1 MTEAGSTEVGSEEL
15 SESRA
20 ADRRCSGWSRPT
32 YAAPTAGSCFVE
44 YHGSAEPGALFW
56 NIRFVRPST
65 IGPKGHPLE
74 AETPAWAIHPSI
86 SPLPGEPVIRKKA
99 SDSFFETR
107 LAELTEAAEIN
118 HLIIVGGMTE
128 YCVDTTCRRAVTL
141 GYDVTLVADAHLTR
155 DTPVLTAAQIIAH
168 HNLLLNGFAAGIHS
182 IKVIPTDQVSL
193 RNSPESRKPGDQ
205 SPIPT

>member
-1 MTEAGSTEVGSEEL
+1 VKPALLIVDVQVGLVQLMPPHLQARVL
-15 SESRA
+15 SNIMVLLSQARS
-20 ADRRCSGWSRPT
+20 SGISVL
-32 YAAPTAGSCFVE
+32 FVQ
-44 YHGSAEPGALFW
+44 HD
-56 NIRFVRPST
+56 
-65 IGPKGHPLE
+65 GPKGHPLE

-86 SPLPGEPVIRKKA
+86 SPLSGEPVIRKKA
-99 SDSFFETR
+99 SDSFFETA
-107 LAELTEAAEIN
+107 LAELAEAAEIT

-182 IKVIPTDQVSL
+182 IKVIPTDEVSL

-205 SPIPT
+205 SPIPS